1 MYTRNT
7 RASLVALMIKESAWK
22 AGDLGSIPGL
32 GRSPAEGNKKIK
44 PVNPKVNQSKYSLE
58 GLMLKIKLQNFD
70 HLMWRANSL
79 EKTLMLGK
87 TEGRRRGRQRTR
99 WLDGITY
106 STEMSL
112 SKLWEMVKNKEAKH
126 AAVHAVTESRTR
138 LNNKQQQLGT
148 HYIKCVYIKW

>member
-70 HLMWRANSL
+70 HLM
-79 EKTLMLGK
+79 
-87 TEGRRRGRQRTR
+87 
-99 WLDGITY
+99 
-106 STEMSL
+106 
-112 SKLWEMVKNKEAKH
+112 
-126 AAVHAVTESRTR
+126 
-138 LNNKQQQLGT
+138 
-148 HYIKCVYIKW
+148 